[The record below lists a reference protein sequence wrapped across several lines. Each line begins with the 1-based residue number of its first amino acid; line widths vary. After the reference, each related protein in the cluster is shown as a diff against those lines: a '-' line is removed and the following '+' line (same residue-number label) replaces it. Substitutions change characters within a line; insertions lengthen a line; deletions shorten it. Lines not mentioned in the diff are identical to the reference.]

1 MGCQILVDNYIEKI
15 TDDFNNFNNRL
26 KIFILVKKVIEWFQ
40 FISMIILIIFI
51 YSNIYPI
58 VMYSFSSL
66 LS

>member
-15 TDDFNNFNNRL
+15 TYDFNKFNNRL
-26 KIFILVKKVIEWFQ
+26 KIFILLKKVIEWFQ
-40 FISMIILIIFI
+40 FISMIILLIFI